1 MNNIEKF
8 IDYYKKEKKKLD
20 QKLSFYNEKL
30 IIEENPY
37 IQKNLTY
44 FKKLNSDGKLV
55 RGTLVNLGYSLEREN
70 QEVSDDLALAYEIF
84 QTAILVHDD
93 IIDKDEIRR
102 NKKTIH
108 FQNYEEYK
116 SHLSEK
122 EAMDVSNAIALCM
135 GDYGLYSANKIIS
148 DSYQDNPNLGKVLSY
163 FNDIV
168 LKTIKGELLDVIL
181 PTKSKE
187 GEINPELLEKSIID
201 IYRYKTAYYTIIGPI
216 VCGMLLA
223 GSSPE
228 KIKDIEK
235 FGEEVGIAFQIQ
247 DDILGIYSTETGK
260 VKGSDIKEFKQTIL
274 YSNILKTTYKEE
286 FLKYYGTESLT
297 EEVIQKIQDILIQS
311 NVDQLALD
319 EMNKRYDNSLKIL
332 EDISWIDY
340 EKKGLLK
347 GFIEYLRMRNK

>member
-44 FKKLNSDGKLV
+44 FKELNSDGKLV
-55 RGTLVNLGYSLEREN
+55 RGTLVNLGYSLEKEN

-135 GDYGLYSANKIIS
+135 GDYGLYSANKTIS

-187 GEINPELLEKSIID
+187 GEMNPELLEKSIID

-297 EEVIQKIQDILIQS
+297 EEVIQKIQDILMQS

-340 EKKGLLK
+340 EKKELLK